1 MGTFPKFS
9 NIAGYATKTLES
21 RKRSVYNVSKL
32 NAWVRVTSAVSG
44 NKGDGLTLVSN
55 PNFKLFGAAGVSSV
69 YGINK
74 QSGTIGET
82 WGGSP
87 INPSEGQGYKPSPII
102 ESIEIDEGAGNL
114 SRKANFTIKCFSKD
128 QMQLITEYF
137 QEPGFTV
144 FLEWGWNTPDSMKG
158 LVKKLNATEIANFQN
173 FKNLTNRRITSKG
186 QYDNYLGF
194 ITGGGIATEGENWTV
209 EVKCTGFTE
218 LPAYLVNGDNSGDDS
233 DKSAKKESDYKNLS
247 LETDLNVKRWMFA
260 YNALPS
266 NRKTAEI
273 KSLAT
278 KNDDS
283 LRKVPIAHAVNYVN
297 FDETITDALNSKADG
312 TAIGRFLGWGGAK
325 EKGADGKERI
335 DIPAGT
341 KIVGGEKFIRFG
353 TLMKIMNQMIIKG
366 LKIGKKT
373 VSMEIHSEHTICSAY
388 PNIFSTDKSKLLI
401 PNVKTPKFSF
411 LDAKNNTKS
420 LEAIP
425 SDVDDYSI
433 EYGGVKIQF
442 PFENGINGGSVQ
454 VGGNFYDLQYKDDTT
469 PSSECIDKNQGYW
482 GFLDDLYV
490 NFDFAS
496 GIMGT
501 SNFTVKDALY
511 QILNGMSSAAND
523 LWNFQ
528 IMETTLENDRGNL
541 KKGDSII
548 TIQETNFT
556 YKPTINPY
564 TFNLIGSDSIFK
576 DASLNLDMSAAK
588 MNQVIGTRLGKKI
601 NGETQ
606 PLFGRLDAGT
616 ITDLVLKEIDSKK
629 EAPVEQKTEG
639 EETDEELK
647 EKNYLN
653 FLGKIGTYPKVQFE
667 KKDIPDKFIVQEY
680 TYASVYDDKQLL
692 KMAKG
697 KADKE
702 KGVSILL
709 PINFTFTVHGVSGIK
724 RGDRFR
730 VRGIPDKYFK
740 QGFFQVLG
748 VKHTIQGME
757 WTTEVEG
764 GFRNNT

>member
-55 PNFKLFGAAGVSSV
+55 PNFRLFGAAGVSSI

-128 QMQLITEYF
+128 QMELITEYF

-158 LVKKLNATEIANFQN
+158 LVKKLNANNIANFQN
-173 FKNLTNRRITSKG
+173 FKNLTTKREASKG

-218 LPAYLVNGDNSGDDS
+218 LPAYLVNGDNSGDAI
-233 DKSAKKESDYKNLS
+233 DKKSKKEPDYKNLS
-247 LETDLNVKRWMFA
+247 LETDLNIKRWMFA

-278 KNDDS
+278 KTDDS
-283 LRKVPIAHAVNYVN
+283 LRKVPIAQAVNYIN
-297 FDETITDALNSKADG
+297 FDETITDSLNNKADG
-312 TAIGRFLGWGGAK
+312 TAVGRFFGVGGSK
-325 EKGADGKERI
+325 EKGEDGNTERI
-335 DIPAGT
+335 EIPAGT
-341 KIVGGEKFIRFG
+341 KIVGSEKFIRFG

-401 PNVKTPKFSF
+401 PNIKTPRFSF

-425 SDVDDYSI
+425 SPPEDCSI
-433 EYGGVKIQF
+433 EYDGRKIQF
-442 PFENGINGGSVQ
+442 PFENAINGGSVL
-454 VGGNFYDLQYKDDTT
+454 VDGTSYDLQYKDGTT
-469 PSSECIDKNQGYW
+469 PASECIDKPQGKW

-511 QILNGMSSAAND
+511 QILNGMSSAVND

-528 IMETTLENDRGNL
+528 IMETTLENDKGKL
-541 KKGDSII
+541 KKGDQII

-556 YKPTINPY
+556 YKPKVNPY
-564 TFNLIGSDSIFK
+564 TFNLIGTDSIFK

-588 MNQVIGTRLGKKI
+588 MNQVIGSRLAKKI

-606 PLFGRLDAGT
+606 PLFGRLDAGN
-616 ITDLVLKEIDSKK
+616 ITDLVLKEIDSRK
-629 EAPVEQKTEG
+629 EAPIEEKSG
-639 EETDEELK
+639 KETDEELK
-647 EKNYLN
+647 EKNYAN

-667 KKDIPDKFIVQEY
+667 KKDIKPKYVVQEK

-692 KMAKG
+692 KMAKS
-697 KADKE
+697 DME
-702 KGVSILL
+702 EEEGVSILL
-709 PINFTFTVHGVSGIK
+709 PINFTFTVYGVSGIK
-724 RGDRFR
+724 RGDRFA
-730 VRGIPDKYFK
+730 VKGIPAKYEK

-757 WTTEVEG
+757 WLTEVEG

>member
-1 MGTFPKFS
+1 
-9 NIAGYATKTLES
+9 
-21 RKRSVYNVSKL
+21 
-32 NAWVRVTSAVSG
+32 
-44 NKGDGLTLVSN
+44 
-55 PNFKLFGAAGVSSV
+55 
-69 YGINK
+69 
-74 QSGTIGET
+74 
-82 WGGSP
+82 
-87 INPSEGQGYKPSPII
+87 
-102 ESIEIDEGAGNL
+102 
-114 SRKANFTIKCFSKD
+114 
-128 QMQLITEYF
+128 
-137 QEPGFTV
+137 
-144 FLEWGWNTPDSMKG
+144 
-158 LVKKLNATEIANFQN
+158 
-173 FKNLTNRRITSKG
+173 
-186 QYDNYLGF
+186 
-194 ITGGGIATEGENWTV
+194 
-209 EVKCTGFTE
+209 
-218 LPAYLVNGDNSGDDS
+218 
-233 DKSAKKESDYKNLS
+233 
-247 LETDLNVKRWMFA
+247 MFA

-278 KNDDS
+278 KTDDS
-283 LRKVPIAHAVNYVN
+283 LRKVPIAQAVNYIN
-297 FDETITDALNSKADG
+297 FDETITDSLNNKADG
-312 TAIGRFLGWGGAK
+312 TAVGRFFGVGGSK
-325 EKGADGKERI
+325 EKGEDGNTERI
-335 DIPAGT
+335 EIPAGT
-341 KIVGGEKFIRFG
+341 KIVGSEKFIRFG

-401 PNVKTPKFSF
+401 PNIKTPRFSF

-425 SDVDDYSI
+425 SPPEDCSI
-433 EYGGVKIQF
+433 EYDGRKIQF
-442 PFENGINGGSVQ
+442 PFENAINGGSVL
-454 VGGNFYDLQYKDDTT
+454 VDGTSYDLQYKDGTT
-469 PSSECIDKNQGYW
+469 PASECIDKPQGKW

-511 QILNGMSSAAND
+511 QILNGMSSAVND

-528 IMETTLENDRGNL
+528 IMETTLENDKGNL
-541 KKGDSII
+541 KKGDQII

-556 YKPTINPY
+556 YKPKVNPY
-564 TFNLIGSDSIFK
+564 TFNLIGTDSIFK

-606 PLFGRLDAGT
+606 PFIGKLNAVGM
-616 ITDLVLKEIDSKK
+616 TDLVLKEIESKK
-629 EAPVEQKTEG
+629 EAPVEQKSDT

-647 EKNYLN
+647 EKNYAN
-653 FLGKIGTYPKVQFE
+653 FLGKMGTYPKVQFE
-667 KKDIPDKFIVQEY
+667 KKDIKDKFVVQEK

-692 KMAKG
+692 KMAKS
-697 KADKE
+697 DMEEE

-730 VRGIPDKYFK
+730 VTGIPNKYK
-740 QGFFQVLG
+740 DGFFQVLG
-748 VKHTIQGME
+748 VKHTIQRME

>member
-44 NKGDGLTLVSN
+44 NKGDGLTIVSN
-55 PNFKLFGAAGVSSV
+55 PNFRLFGAAGVSSI

-114 SRKANFTIKCFSKD
+114 SRKASFTIKCFSKD
-128 QMQLITEYF
+128 QMEVVTQYF

-144 FLEWGWNTPDSMKG
+144 FLEWGWNTPESMKG

-173 FKNLTNRRITSKG
+173 FKNLTDRRIKSKG

-194 ITGGGIATEGENWTV
+194 ITGGGIGTEGENWTI

-218 LPAYLVNGDNSGDDS
+218 LPAYLVNGDNAGDDS
-233 DKSAKKESDYKNLS
+233 GKSAKKEPDYKNLS
-247 LETDLNVKRWMFA
+247 LETDLNIKRWMFA

-278 KNDDS
+278 KTDDS
-283 LRKVPIAHAVNYVN
+283 LRKVPMAQAVNYVN
-297 FDETITDALNSKADG
+297 FDETITDTLNNKADG
-312 TAIGRFLGWGGAK
+312 TAIGRFFGWGGAK
-325 EKGADGKERI
+325 EKGNDGKERI
-335 DIPAGT
+335 DVPGGT
-341 KIVGGEKFIRFG
+341 KIVGSEKFIRFG

-425 SDVDDYSI
+425 TDYEDCSI
-433 EYGGVKIQF
+433 EYGGRKIQF
-442 PFENGINGGSVQ
+442 PFENSINGGSVQ
-454 VGGNFYDLQYKDDTT
+454 VGGKFYNLQYKDDTT
-469 PSSECIDKNQGYW
+469 PPSECIDKPQGEW

-490 NFDFAS
+490 NFDFA
-496 GIMGT
+496 
-501 SNFTVKDALY
+501 
-511 QILNGMSSAAND
+511 
-523 LWNFQ
+523 
-528 IMETTLENDRGNL
+528 
-541 KKGDSII
+541 
-548 TIQETNFT
+548 
-556 YKPTINPY
+556 
-564 TFNLIGSDSIFK
+564 
-576 DASLNLDMSAAK
+576 
-588 MNQVIGTRLGKKI
+588 
-601 NGETQ
+601 
-606 PLFGRLDAGT
+606 
-616 ITDLVLKEIDSKK
+616 
-629 EAPVEQKTEG
+629 
-639 EETDEELK
+639 
-647 EKNYLN
+647 
-653 FLGKIGTYPKVQFE
+653 
-667 KKDIPDKFIVQEY
+667 
-680 TYASVYDDKQLL
+680 
-692 KMAKG
+692 
-697 KADKE
+697 
-702 KGVSILL
+702 
-709 PINFTFTVHGVSGIK
+709 
-724 RGDRFR
+724 
-730 VRGIPDKYFK
+730 
-740 QGFFQVLG
+740 
-748 VKHTIQGME
+748 
-757 WTTEVEG
+757 
-764 GFRNNT
+764 

>member
-55 PNFKLFGAAGVSSV
+55 PNFRLFGAAGVSSI

-128 QMQLITEYF
+128 QMELITEYF

-158 LVKKLNATEIANFQN
+158 LVKKLNANNIANFQN
-173 FKNLTNRRITSKG
+173 FKNLTTKREAYKG

-218 LPAYLVNGDNSGDDS
+218 LPAYLVNGDNSGDAI
-233 DKSAKKESDYKNLS
+233 DKKSKKEPDYKNLS
-247 LETDLNVKRWMFA
+247 LETDLNIKRWMFA

-278 KNDDS
+278 KTDDS
-283 LRKVPIAHAVNYVN
+283 LRKVPIAQAVNYIN
-297 FDETITDALNSKADG
+297 FDETITDSLNNKADG
-312 TAIGRFLGWGGAK
+312 TAVGRFFGVGGSK
-325 EKGADGKERI
+325 EKGEDGNTERI
-335 DIPAGT
+335 EIPAGT
-341 KIVGGEKFIRFG
+341 KIVGSEKFIRFG

-401 PNVKTPKFSF
+401 PNIKTPRFSF

-425 SDVDDYSI
+425 SPPEDCSI
-433 EYGGVKIQF
+433 EYDGRKIQF
-442 PFENGINGGSVQ
+442 PFENAINGGSVL
-454 VGGNFYDLQYKDDTT
+454 VDGTSYDLQYKDGTT
-469 PSSECIDKNQGYW
+469 PASECIDKPQGKW

-511 QILNGMSSAAND
+511 QILNGMSSAVND

-528 IMETTLENDRGNL
+528 IMETTLENDKGKL
-541 KKGDSII
+541 KKGDQII

-556 YKPTINPY
+556 YKPKVNPY
-564 TFNLIGSDSIFK
+564 TFNLIGTDSIFK

-588 MNQVIGTRLGKKI
+588 MNQVIGSRLAKKI

-606 PLFGRLDAGT
+606 PLFGRLDAGN
-616 ITDLVLKEIDSKK
+616 ITDLVLKEIDSRK
-629 EAPVEQKTEG
+629 EAPIEEKSG
-639 EETDEELK
+639 KETDEELK
-647 EKNYLN
+647 EKNYAN

-667 KKDIPDKFIVQEY
+667 KKDIKPKYVVQEK

-692 KMAKG
+692 KMAKS
-697 KADKE
+697 DME
-702 KGVSILL
+702 EEEGVSILL
-709 PINFTFTVHGVSGIK
+709 PINFTFTVYGVSGIK
-724 RGDRFR
+724 RGDRFA
-730 VRGIPDKYFK
+730 VKGIPAKYEK

-757 WTTEVEG
+757 WLTEVEG

>member
-44 NKGDGLTLVSN
+44 NKGDGLTIVSN
-55 PNFKLFGAAGVSSV
+55 PNFRLFGAAGVSSI

-114 SRKANFTIKCFSKD
+114 SRKASFTIKCFSKD
-128 QMQLITEYF
+128 QMEVVTQYF

-144 FLEWGWNTPDSMKG
+144 FLEWGWNTPESMKG

-173 FKNLTNRRITSKG
+173 FKNLTDRRIKSKG

-194 ITGGGIATEGENWTV
+194 ITGGGIGTEGENWTI

-218 LPAYLVNGDNSGDDS
+218 LPAYLVNGDNAGDDS
-233 DKSAKKESDYKNLS
+233 GKSAKKEPDYKNLS
-247 LETDLNVKRWMFA
+247 LETDLNIKRWMFA

-278 KNDDS
+278 KTDDS
-283 LRKVPIAHAVNYVN
+283 LRKVPMAQAVNYVN
-297 FDETITDALNSKADG
+297 FDETITDTLNNKADG
-312 TAIGRFLGWGGAK
+312 TAIGRFFGWGGAK
-325 EKGADGKERI
+325 EKGNDGKERI
-335 DIPAGT
+335 DVPGGT
-341 KIVGGEKFIRFG
+341 KIVGSEKFIRFG

-388 PNIFSTDKSKLLI
+388 QNIFSTDKSKLLI

-425 SDVDDYSI
+425 TDYEDCSI
-433 EYGGVKIQF
+433 EYGGRKIQF
-442 PFENGINGGSVQ
+442 PFENSINGGSVQ
-454 VGGNFYDLQYKDDTT
+454 VGGKFYNLQYKDDTT
-469 PSSECIDKNQGYW
+469 PPSECIDKPQGEW

-511 QILNGMSSAAND
+511 QILNGMSSAVND

-528 IMETTLENDRGNL
+528 IMETTLENDKGNL
-541 KKGDSII
+541 KKGDQII

-556 YKPTINPY
+556 YKPKVNPY
-564 TFNLIGSDSIFK
+564 TFNLIGTDSIFK

-606 PLFGRLDAGT
+606 PFIGKLNAVGM
-616 ITDLVLKEIDSKK
+616 TDLVLKEIESKK
-629 EAPVEQKTEG
+629 EAPVEQKSDT

-647 EKNYLN
+647 EKNYAN
-653 FLGKIGTYPKVQFE
+653 FLGKMGTYPKVQFE
-667 KKDIPDKFIVQEY
+667 KKDIKDKFVVQEK

-692 KMAKG
+692 KMAKS
-697 KADKE
+697 DMEEE

-730 VRGIPDKYFK
+730 VTGIPNKYK
-740 QGFFQVLG
+740 DGFFQVLG
-748 VKHTIQGME
+748 VKHTIQRME

>member
-44 NKGDGLTLVSN
+44 NKGDGLTIVSN
-55 PNFKLFGAAGVSSV
+55 PNFRLFGAAGVSSI

-114 SRKANFTIKCFSKD
+114 SRKASFTIKCFSKD
-128 QMQLITEYF
+128 QMEVVTQYF

-144 FLEWGWNTPDSMKG
+144 FLEWGWNTPESMKG

-173 FKNLTNRRITSKG
+173 FKNLTDRRIKSKG

-194 ITGGGIATEGENWTV
+194 ITGGGIGTEGENWTI

-218 LPAYLVNGDNSGDDS
+218 LPAYLVNGDNAGDDS
-233 DKSAKKESDYKNLS
+233 GKSAKKEPDYKNLS
-247 LETDLNVKRWMFA
+247 LETDLNIKRWMFA

-278 KNDDS
+278 KTDDS
-283 LRKVPIAHAVNYVN
+283 LRKVPIAQAVNYIN
-297 FDETITDALNSKADG
+297 FDETITDSLNNKADG
-312 TAIGRFLGWGGAK
+312 TAVGRFFGVGGSK
-325 EKGADGKERI
+325 EKGEDGNTERI
-335 DIPAGT
+335 EIPAGT
-341 KIVGGEKFIRFG
+341 KIVGSEKFIRFG

-425 SDVDDYSI
+425 TDYEDCSI
-433 EYGGVKIQF
+433 EYGGRKIQF
-442 PFENGINGGSVQ
+442 PFENSINGGSVQ
-454 VGGNFYDLQYKDDTT
+454 VGGKFYNLQYKDDTT
-469 PSSECIDKNQGYW
+469 PPSECIDKPQGEW

-511 QILNGMSSAAND
+511 QILNGMSSAVND

-528 IMETTLENDRGNL
+528 IMETTLENDKGNL
-541 KKGDSII
+541 KKGDQII

-556 YKPTINPY
+556 YKPKVNPY
-564 TFNLIGSDSIFK
+564 TFNLIGTDSIFK

-606 PLFGRLDAGT
+606 PFIGKLNAVGM
-616 ITDLVLKEIDSKK
+616 TDLVLKEIESKK
-629 EAPVEQKTEG
+629 EAPVEQKSDT

-647 EKNYLN
+647 EKNYAN
-653 FLGKIGTYPKVQFE
+653 FLGKMGTYPKVQFE
-667 KKDIPDKFIVQEY
+667 KKDIKDKFVVQEK

-692 KMAKG
+692 KMAKS
-697 KADKE
+697 DMEEE

-730 VRGIPDKYFK
+730 VTGIPNKYK
-740 QGFFQVLG
+740 DGFFQVLG
-748 VKHTIQGME
+748 VKHTIQRME

>member
-55 PNFKLFGAAGVSSV
+55 PNFRLFGAAGVSSI

-114 SRKANFTIKCFSKD
+114 SRKASFTIKCFSKD
-128 QMQLITEYF
+128 QMEVVTQYF

-144 FLEWGWNTPDSMKG
+144 FLEWGWNTPESMKG

-173 FKNLTNRRITSKG
+173 FKNLTDRRIKSKG

-194 ITGGGIATEGENWTV
+194 ITGGGIGTEGENWTV

-218 LPAYLVNGDNSGDDS
+218 LPAYLVNGDNAGDDS
-233 DKSAKKESDYKNLS
+233 GKSAKKEPDYKNLS

-278 KNDDS
+278 KTDDS
-283 LRKVPIAHAVNYVN
+283 LRKVPMAQAVNYVN
-297 FDETITDALNSKADG
+297 FDETITDTLNNKADG
-312 TAIGRFLGWGGAK
+312 TAIGRFFGWGGAK
-325 EKGADGKERI
+325 EKGNDGKERI
-335 DIPAGT
+335 DVPGGT
-341 KIVGGEKFIRFG
+341 KIVGSEKFIRFG

-425 SDVDDYSI
+425 TDYEDCSI
-433 EYGGVKIQF
+433 EYGGRKIQF
-442 PFENGINGGSVQ
+442 PFENSINGGSVQ

-469 PSSECIDKNQGYW
+469 PSSECIDKKQGEW

-511 QILNGMSSAAND
+511 QILNGMSSAVND

-606 PLFGRLDAGT
+606 PFIGKLNAVGM
-616 ITDLVLKEIDSKK
+616 TDLVLKEIESKK

-647 EKNYLN
+647 EKNYAN
-653 FLGKIGTYPKVQFE
+653 FLGKMGTYPKVQFE
-667 KKDIPDKFIVQEY
+667 KKDIKDKFVVQEK

-692 KMAKG
+692 KMAKS
-697 KADKE
+697 DMEEE

-730 VRGIPDKYFK
+730 VTGIPNKYK
-740 QGFFQVLG
+740 DGFFQVLG

>member
-1 MGTFPKFS
+1 M
-9 NIAGYATKTLES
+9 E
-21 RKRSVYNVSKL
+21 V
-32 NAWVRVTSAVSG
+32 VT
-44 NKGDGLTLVSN
+44 
-55 PNFKLFGAAGVSSV
+55 
-69 YGINK
+69 
-74 QSGTIGET
+74 Q
-82 WGGSP
+82 
-87 INPSEGQGYKPSPII
+87 
-102 ESIEIDEGAGNL
+102 
-114 SRKANFTIKCFSKD
+114 
-128 QMQLITEYF
+128 YF

-144 FLEWGWNTPDSMKG
+144 FLEWGWNTPESMKG

-173 FKNLTNRRITSKG
+173 FKNLTDRRIKSKG

-194 ITGGGIATEGENWTV
+194 ITGGGIGTEGENWTI

-218 LPAYLVNGDNSGDDS
+218 LPAYLVNGDNAGDDS
-233 DKSAKKESDYKNLS
+233 GKSAKKEPDYKNLS
-247 LETDLNVKRWMFA
+247 LETDLNIKRWMFA

-278 KNDDS
+278 KTDDS
-283 LRKVPIAHAVNYVN
+283 LRKVPMAQAVNYVN
-297 FDETITDALNSKADG
+297 FDETITDTLNNKADG
-312 TAIGRFLGWGGAK
+312 TAIGRFFGWGGAK
-325 EKGADGKERI
+325 EKGNDGKERI
-335 DIPAGT
+335 DVPGGT
-341 KIVGGEKFIRFG
+341 KIVGSEKFIRFG

-425 SDVDDYSI
+425 TDYEDCSI
-433 EYGGVKIQF
+433 EYGGRKIQF
-442 PFENGINGGSVQ
+442 PFENSINGGSVQ
-454 VGGNFYDLQYKDDTT
+454 VGGKFYNLQYKDDTT
-469 PSSECIDKNQGYW
+469 PPSECIDKPQGEW

-511 QILNGMSSAAND
+511 QILNGMSSAVND

-528 IMETTLENDRGNL
+528 IMETTLENDKGKL
-541 KKGDSII
+541 KKGDQII

-556 YKPTINPY
+556 YKPKVNPY
-564 TFNLIGSDSIFK
+564 TFNLIGTDSIFK

-606 PLFGRLDAGT
+606 PFIGKLNAVGM
-616 ITDLVLKEIDSKK
+616 TDLVLKEIESKK
-629 EAPVEQKTEG
+629 EAPVEQKSDT

-647 EKNYLN
+647 EKNYAN
-653 FLGKIGTYPKVQFE
+653 FLGKMGTYPKVQFE
-667 KKDIPDKFIVQEY
+667 KKDIKDKFVVQEK

-692 KMAKG
+692 KMAKS
-697 KADKE
+697 DMEEE

-730 VRGIPDKYFK
+730 VTGIPNKYK
-740 QGFFQVLG
+740 DGFFQVLG
-748 VKHTIQGME
+748 VKHTIQRME

>member
-1 MGTFPKFS
+1 M
-9 NIAGYATKTLES
+9 A
-21 RKRSVYNVSKL
+21 
-32 NAWVRVTSAVSG
+32 
-44 NKGDGLTLVSN
+44 
-55 PNFKLFGAAGVSSV
+55 
-69 YGINK
+69 
-74 QSGTIGET
+74 Q
-82 WGGSP
+82 
-87 INPSEGQGYKPSPII
+87 
-102 ESIEIDEGAGNL
+102 
-114 SRKANFTIKCFSKD
+114 
-128 QMQLITEYF
+128 
-137 QEPGFTV
+137 
-144 FLEWGWNTPDSMKG
+144 
-158 LVKKLNATEIANFQN
+158 
-173 FKNLTNRRITSKG
+173 
-186 QYDNYLGF
+186 
-194 ITGGGIATEGENWTV
+194 
-209 EVKCTGFTE
+209 
-218 LPAYLVNGDNSGDDS
+218 
-233 DKSAKKESDYKNLS
+233 
-247 LETDLNVKRWMFA
+247 
-260 YNALPS
+260 
-266 NRKTAEI
+266 
-273 KSLAT
+273 
-278 KNDDS
+278 
-283 LRKVPIAHAVNYVN
+283 AVNYVN
-297 FDETITDALNSKADG
+297 FDETITDTLNNKADG
-312 TAIGRFLGWGGAK
+312 TAIGRFFGWGGAK
-325 EKGADGKERI
+325 EKGNDGKERI
-335 DIPAGT
+335 DVPGGT
-341 KIVGGEKFIRFG
+341 KIVGSEKFIRFG

-425 SDVDDYSI
+425 TDYEDCSI
-433 EYGGVKIQF
+433 EYGGRKIQF
-442 PFENGINGGSVQ
+442 PFENSINGGSVQ

-469 PSSECIDKNQGYW
+469 PSSECIDKKQGEW

-511 QILNGMSSAAND
+511 QILNGMSSAVND

-606 PLFGRLDAGT
+606 PFIGKLNAVGM
-616 ITDLVLKEIDSKK
+616 TDLVLKEIESKK

-647 EKNYLN
+647 EKNYAN
-653 FLGKIGTYPKVQFE
+653 FLGKMGTYPKVQFE
-667 KKDIPDKFIVQEY
+667 KKDIKDKFVVQEK

-692 KMAKG
+692 KMAKS
-697 KADKE
+697 DMEEE

-730 VRGIPDKYFK
+730 VTGIPNKYK
-740 QGFFQVLG
+740 DGFFQVLG